1 MFISILWRTGLG
13 FLEAEGCMEIL
24 ILFAVQRMCTA
35 VEYLSFS
42 GYVLQFS
49 TDNCLVVPVASPLG
63 MEFVF
68 LLQDASLRAW
78 YAFSLNSPT
87 GSP

>member
-1 MFISILWRTGLG
+1 
-13 FLEAEGCMEIL
+13 MEIL

-35 VEYLSFS
+35 VKYINIS
-42 GYVLQFS
+42 GYVLQFI
-49 TDNCLVVPVASPLG
+49 TDHCFAVPKASPLG